1 MPDTPSAPPTRP
13 VRRPLRARVEQTEQL
28 TPHMIRV
35 VLGGDDLQA
44 FPAGAFSDHYV
55 KLLFPAPG
63 APYGMVFDVEQVRAE
78 LPREQWPRTRTYS
91 VRAWDPERVR
101 LTVDFVHH
109 GDTGVAGPWAANAQ
123 PGDEIQLLG
132 PGGAYLPDPDAAWHL
147 LVGDASVVP
156 AISASLER
164 MPAGVPVHVVLEVED
179 AAEELPLPTAA
190 DLHVT
195 WLHRRGG
202 TGEGL
207 LPAVAA
213 LDFPAGTPQVFVH
226 GEANAVRALRKHL
239 LVDRALP
246 REALSISGYWKQTL
260 TEDGWQAS
268 KAEWNR
274 EVEQDVA

>member
-13 VRRPLRARVEQTEQL
+13 VRRALRARVEQTEQL

-44 FPAGAFSDHYV
+44 FAAGAFSDHYV

-63 APYGMVFDVEQVRAE
+63 ASYGMVFDVEQIRAE
-78 LPREQWPRTRTYS
+78 LPREQWPRTRTYT

-101 LTVDFVHH
+101 LTLDFVHH

-132 PGGAYLPDPDAAWHL
+132 PGGAYLPDPEAAWHL

-164 MPAGVPVHVVLEVED
+164 MPAGVPVHVILEVED
-179 AAEELPLPTAA
+179 AAEELPLPGSA
-190 DLHVT
+190 DVHVT
-195 WLHRRGG
+195 WLHRDGAI
-202 TGEGL
+202 GERL

-213 LDFPAGTPQVFVH
+213 LDFPEGTPQVFVH